1 MSALVYWSAA
11 STPSHSFNS
20 NCHSSSIEPWTPDH
34 ICYGLRCIPRS
45 HATHDIDVLHAVL
58 SNLIVETELGPP
70 MILCQ
75 ASDEWSARQPT
86 KTRELRADTW
96 IDML

>member
-1 MSALVYWSAA
+1 MPFIIDQTLDPRPHLLRLRCMPRSYATYDIGVLHPVL
-11 STPSHSFNS
+11 SHS
-20 NCHSSSIEPWTPDH
+20 
-34 ICYGLRCIPRS
+34 
-45 HATHDIDVLHAVL
+45 
-58 SNLIVETELGPP
+58 IVETELGPS